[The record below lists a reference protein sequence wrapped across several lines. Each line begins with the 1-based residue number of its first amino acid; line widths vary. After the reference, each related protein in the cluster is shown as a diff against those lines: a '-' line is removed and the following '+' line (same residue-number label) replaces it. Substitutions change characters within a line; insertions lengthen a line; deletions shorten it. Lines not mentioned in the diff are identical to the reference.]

1 MSNHPVQSDR
11 SEDTP
16 VVRRKLSFLAT
27 MKAVLWSFF
36 GVRRKSDYERDA
48 AELNPI
54 HVLIAGVI
62 GAMFFVGFLIVI
74 VNIVVSK

>member
-1 MSNHPVQSDR
+1 MLEDLG
-11 SEDTP
+11 SEERASIEP

-36 GVRRKSDYERDA
+36 GVRRKRDYEQDA

-62 GAMFFVGFLIVI
+62 GAIFFVCILVM
-74 VNIVVSK
+74 VAKIVVSK

>member
-1 MSNHPVQSDR
+1 MNDCPLPNQKTA
-11 SEDTP
+11 ENPAT
-16 VVRRKLSFLAT
+16 RRKGSFLAT
-27 MKAVLWSFF
+27 IRAVLWSFF

-62 GAMFFVGFLIVI
+62 GAIFFIGFLIAV
-74 VNIVVSK
+74 VKIVVSK